1 MAALFI
7 HAIKYIPTLKE
18 IKKRIFYC
26 LFLQFTNYA

>member
-26 LFLQFTNYA
+26 FVIENK